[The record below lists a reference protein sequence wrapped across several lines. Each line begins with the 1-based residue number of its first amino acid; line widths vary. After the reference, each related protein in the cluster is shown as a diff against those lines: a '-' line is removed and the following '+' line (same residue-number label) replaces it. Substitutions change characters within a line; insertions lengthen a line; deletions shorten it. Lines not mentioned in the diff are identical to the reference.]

1 MPLLT
6 TAKIQDATTISGTE
20 TDLSDEINVGR
31 YQRLKLYIKYTKGD
45 EDGVIIT
52 PYDLTEPSGER
63 FQFQQWD
70 AAAGSKART
79 VSNFSLTAS
88 GNYLIDLDVAA
99 AKFIV
104 FTQDADG
111 GTPTGTIEAWYNIAA
126 GSAN

>member
-6 TAKIQDATTISGTE
+6 TAKIQDATTISLTE

-31 YQRLKLYIKYTKGD
+31 YERLNLYIKYTKGD
-45 EDGVIIT
+45 EDGVFIT
-52 PYDLTEPSGER
+52 PYDLIETEGER

-79 VSNFSLTAS
+79 VSDFSLTAS
-88 GNYLIDLDVAA
+88 GNYLISLDVFAT
-99 AKFIV
+99 KFIV
-104 FTQDADG
+104 FTQDADN
-111 GTPTGTIEAWYNIAA
+111 GTPTGTIEAWYSIAA